1 MTNLRARLA
10 EVLAEIDDARSA
22 HEGAVAY
29 TRCLRFLRS
38 DTLARALED
47 AERLEWLERVGFAT
61 NNHPRSRDDE
71 PSVHSWRDGVEW
83 KWTATY
89 RGSEFSSAREAID
102 AARKKP

>member
-38 DTLARALED
+38 DELARALED
-47 AERLEWLERVGFAT
+47 AEKVPALIRALQEICLRADCQSFSMGT
-61 NNHPRSRDDE
+61 DI
-71 PSVHSWRDGVEW
+71 
-83 KWTATY
+83 TAI
-89 RGSEFSSAREAID
+89 AKKAID